1 MGHLGPGLGNGCGFL
16 LHVAAT
22 TAQQPRKALVQDFS
36 ETGVAQ
42 GVDNRVVHGGGLER
56 GSSNT
61 LERFHC
67 VENKATAVIAT
78 VTGGDLKRRTKVE
91 CFHYVEIRVTAEI
104 ALMTCGD
111 PK

>member
-1 MGHLGPGLGNGCGFL
+1 MGHLGPSLGNGCGFL

-56 GSSNT
+56 GPSNT
-61 LERFHC
+61 VERFHY
-67 VENKATAVIAT
+67 VENRATAVIAM
-78 VTGGDLKRRTKVE
+78 VTGGDLKRGTRWTVFITWKLE
-91 CFHYVEIRVTAEI
+91 
-104 ALMTCGD
+104 
-111 PK
+111 